1 MSKDIENMSVRE
13 YNEMLKKNRV
23 VNEEEIVDYITV
35 YTPEEFARE
44 TIEHWDEYEG
54 LCRQPTD
61 EEIEAWLERHK
72 K

>member
-1 MSKDIENMSVRE
+1 MKTQIRMNCFESNSSSMHSIVTSKTTGM
-13 YNEMLKKNRV
+13 
-23 VNEEEIVDYITV
+23 

-61 EEIEAWLERHK
+61 EEIEAWLERHNVK
-72 K
+72 